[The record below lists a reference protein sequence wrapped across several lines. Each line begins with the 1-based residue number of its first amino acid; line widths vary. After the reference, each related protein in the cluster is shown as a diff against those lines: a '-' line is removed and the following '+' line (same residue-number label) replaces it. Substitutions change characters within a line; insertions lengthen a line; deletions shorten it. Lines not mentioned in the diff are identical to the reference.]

1 MLKKNM
7 EVYAM
12 NSAHPPLVPA
22 IRKFNRFYSNILGFF
37 DQYITNSE
45 FSTAEV
51 GVLREIGQMKDCTSK
66 KLAREL
72 KMDSGYLSRIIKRL
86 SKHDL
91 VVKKRSEKDGRSYFL
106 HLTDEGKL
114 TLIKLDELSLEQIGY
129 LTAQLQEQNKKG
141 LIEGMKM
148 IEDALAGSLLLFK
161 KRPKLAKQ
169 TER

>member
-1 MLKKNM
+1 
-7 EVYAM
+7 M
-12 NSAHPPLVPA
+12 NPLHPPLVPA
-22 IRKFNRFYSNILGFF
+22 IRKFNRFYSNMLGFF

-45 FSTAEV
+45 FSSAEAC
-51 GVLREIGQMKDCTSK
+51 VLREIDQMEDCTSK
-66 KLAREL
+66 KLASEL

-86 SKHDL
+86 SKHNL
-91 VVKKRSEKDGRSYFL
+91 VVRKRSEKDGRSYFL
-106 HLTDEGKL
+106 HLTDEGLESL
-114 TLIKLDELSLEQIGY
+114 TRLDELSLEQIGY
-129 LTAQLQEQNKKG
+129 LIAQMQEKNKKG